1 MFSMTGYGRGD
12 VERDGR
18 QITIELKSVNHRFLD
33 LSFRMPR
40 SFAFLEDAIRAELQA
55 GLARGH
61 VDVFAGYKN
70 RRGDARAVLVDEGLA
85 QGYLSALERLAALSG
100 QPANRSPEALAR
112 MPEVLQISEGEEDL
126 ETLKELA
133 LEAARAAIERLKSMR
148 LAEGLRLKDDL
159 LQKLDAVETLK
170 NSIALRAPELAG
182 EYRVKLRLRLDEVL
196 GETQLDEARLVQE
209 VALYADKVAVDE
221 EIARLQS
228 HISALREAL
237 ALQEPIGRKLDF
249 IVQEMNREANTIGSK
264 IANAELL
271 SLVVALKSEIEK
283 IREQLQNIE

>member
-1 MFSMTGYGRGD
+1 MTGYGRGD
-12 VERDGR
+12 IERDGR
-18 QITIELKSVNHRFLD
+18 QITVELKSVNHRFLD

-40 SFAFLEDAIRAELQA
+40 AFAFLEDAIRAELQA

-61 VDVFAGYKN
+61 VDVFANYKN
-70 RRGDARAVLVDEGLA
+70 RRADARAVLVDEGLA
-85 QGYLSALERLAALSG
+85 LGYLQALKCLAKLSG
-100 QPANRSPEALAR
+100 QKVEFTLESLAR
-112 MPEVLQISEGEEDL
+112 MPELLQLSEGEDDL

-133 LEAARAAIERLKSMR
+133 LVAARAAMEGLKAMR
-148 LAEGLRLKDDL
+148 LAEGLRLKEDL
-159 LQKLDAVETLK
+159 LQKLAAAEELK
-170 NSIALRAPELAG
+170 NSIALRAPGLSG
-182 EYRVKLRLRLDEVL
+182 EYREKLRLRLAEVL
-196 GETQLDEARLVQE
+196 GDTQVDEARLVQE

-228 HISALREAL
+228 HILAMREAL
-237 ALQEPIGRKLDF
+237 ELQEPVGRKLDF

-264 IANAELL
+264 ISNAELL